1 MRVRRRGTAEM
12 AFVLVVAMFTRP
24 YALVEIHTTVQWR
37 SESPHANLS
46 QRMGHAPTHQ
56 SLLTGIIALTPSADG
71 FAQQMPP

>member
-37 SESPHANLS
+37 GESPHANLS
-46 QRMGHAPTHQ
+46 QRMGHSPTPQ
-56 SLLTGIIALTPSADG
+56 SLLMGITALTPSADG
-71 FAQQMPP
+71 FAQRMPP